1 MKIVYIATFPPRKC
15 GIATFTDNLIRSMAD
30 NLQKQD
36 DCGAVVAVSDEPGKY
51 AYSDIVGFEIER
63 DCREDYIRAADYIN
77 SSGASVCVLQHE
89 YGIFGGHSGVYI
101 LSLLHRL
108 EIPFLV
114 TFHTVLKKPDFLQKT
129 ILREIARRAAGV
141 VVMSHKAVYFL
152 DSIYE
157 IPSEKIHF
165 IPHGVP
171 EFSEVENPEI
181 AELLTS
187 YAGRPILFTF
197 GLLNR
202 NKGIETVIRA
212 LPQITSVHPE
222 VVYLVLGNTHPGVL
236 RASGEEYRRFL
247 WDWVVALGMED
258 HVRLIDG
265 FVTEA
270 QLASYLR
277 GIDIYITPY
286 LNEAQITS
294 GTLSYALGAGA
305 CVLSTPYWHAQELL
319 AEGRGLLFPFRD
331 SGQLARQVIGLLDQ
345 PEKIALMQ
353 KNAWEYARQM
363 SWPKV
368 GRQYVELARTVQPAA
383 PRPKNAKVRSP
394 LHLQALPS
402 FDLSHVSRLTDT
414 TGILQHAKYGIPNLK
429 EGYCI
434 DDNSRALI
442 LTTLAYQ
449 RFNKPEML
457 RLLSVYFSFV
467 HYMQREDGQFRNFLT
482 FRRDFT
488 EEVGSEDAFG
498 RSIWALGF
506 LIRFAPNSAYREAA
520 LEIFYLAVPHFDKL
534 VHLRGIANTVIG
546 ICHYLSFYPTDE
558 ALLKLLYDL
567 SGKLEASFARHA
579 TTTWRWFEEEMTY
592 DNPILPLAM
601 LHAYRIRGDAASGK
615 IAMQSLDFLEKV
627 SFHKDWYTPIGNQG
641 WFGRQSVNQ
650 PLFDQQALETM
661 AMVLLYQQAYE
672 VTGQQEWIDKMAR
685 CHAWF
690 LGANELHIPL
700 YDDQTCGC
708 CDGLQPEGL
717 NRNQG
722 AESTLAYW
730 IAHLAVRQ
738 AMEQRTDLLKKPFFF
753 RKETVL

>member
-1 MKIVYIATFPPRKC
+1 MKIVYVATFPPRKC
-15 GIATFTDNLIRSMAD
+15 GIATFTDNLVRSMAD
-30 NLQKQD
+30 NLHQQD
-36 DCGAVVAVSDEPGKY
+36 ESCNVIAVSDEPGKY
-51 AYSDIVGFEIER
+51 AYPDLVTFEIGR
-63 DCREDYIRAADYIN
+63 DRREDYIDAADYIN
-77 SSGASVCVLQHE
+77 QSGATVCVLQHE

-101 LSLLHRL
+101 LGLLERL
-108 EIPFLV
+108 KVPFLV

-129 ILREIARRAAGV
+129 ILREIARRAMAV

-157 IPSEKIHF
+157 IPSDKIHF

-171 EFSEVENPEI
+171 AFSGDISPER
-181 AELLTS
+181 EDLLKP
-187 YAGRPILFTF
+187 YADRPILFTF

-212 LPQITSVHPE
+212 MPQIVSVHPE

-236 RASGEEYRRFL
+236 QASGEEYRRFL
-247 WDWVVALGMED
+247 SGWIASLGMED

-265 FVTEA
+265 FVSEA
-270 QLASYLR
+270 QLTYYL
-277 GIDIYITPY
+277 GQISIYITPY

-319 AEGRGLLFPFRD
+319 ADGRGLLFPFRD
-331 SGQLARQVIGLLDQ
+331 SKQLARQVIGLLDQ
-345 PEKIALMQ
+345 PEKMALMQ
-353 KNAWEYARQM
+353 ENAREYAQQM
-363 SWPKV
+363 VWPKV
-368 GRQYVELARTVQPAA
+368 GRQYVDLSRAIQSSASRQKARAKEPSLTLQSLPA
-383 PRPKNAKVRSP
+383 
-394 LHLQALPS
+394 
-402 FDLSHVSRLTDT
+402 FDLSHVMRLTDS

-442 LTTLAYQ
+442 LATLAYQ
-449 RFNKPEML
+449 RFGKPEML
-457 RLLSVYFSFV
+457 RLLSLYFSFV

-488 EEVGSEDAFG
+488 EDVGSEDAFG
-498 RSIWALGF
+498 RTIWALGV

-520 LEIFYLAVPHFDKL
+520 LEIFHRAVPHFDRL

-546 ICHYLSFYPTDE
+546 ICHYLSFFPTDE
-558 ALLKLLYDL
+558 ALVRHLHDL
-567 SGKLEASFARHA
+567 TGRLEASFTRHA

-601 LHAYRIRGDAASGK
+601 FYAYKIRGDEASGK
-615 IAMQSLDFLEKV
+615 IGMQSLEFLEKI
-627 SFHKDWYTPIGNQG
+627 SFSKGWYTPVGNQG
-641 WFGRQSVNQ
+641 WYGRHSLSQ

-672 VTGQQEWIDKMAR
+672 ATGHQEWIDKMFR

-730 IAHLAVRQ
+730 IAHLAVLQ
-738 AMEQRTDLLKKPFFF
+738 AMEQRTDLLKKPFFSK
-753 RKETVL
+753 KEALS